1 MCVLSFRVA
10 IEFIYILYPLQWKK
24 RKRKKYWNKKIN
36 KLKYTRKDERSDGVP
51 VCTKLVRDAIAWG
64 I

>member
-1 MCVLSFRVA
+1 ME
-10 IEFIYILYPLQWKK
+10 IEKK
-24 RKRKKYWNKKIN
+24 KTQTHKNLKKKQQ
-36 KLKYTRKDERSDGVP
+36 LKYTRKDEGSNGVP